1 MDFIIG
7 NYNYIAKACQRKGVI
22 LHAKSLPSHLTT
34 EAKKTSGIGP
44 VCCAALSGDVRL
56 LYNLLSVTCHKPPSQ
71 RRFQM
76 TTQLSFRF
84 GGSVFTSHEIFRLE
98 NSTYSTL
105 KMTRFNCPPAVSVCI
120 GMILITMGRSSALA
134 SDALEEACI

>member
-7 NYNYIAKACQRKGVI
+7 NSNYIAKACQRKGVI
-22 LHAKSLPSHLTT
+22 LHAKRLPSHLTT
-34 EAKKTSGIGP
+34 EAKKTSGMGP

-105 KMTRFNCPPAVSVCI
+105 KMQSKCI
-120 GMILITMGRSSALA
+120 KCNPNAIQMHQMAQFSRKLLHLRSF
-134 SDALEEACI
+134 